1 MKTVLFSKNGLAG
14 LFFIVVAVAFGAAA
28 SSLPLGTFGH
38 MGAGFFPIVLTV
50 LLAFLGAIIIARAL
64 VAGAEKAD
72 EVDEAYDAPRR
83 ALLRPLIL
91 ILGSATAFAL
101 TVKPLGFLPAT
112 VLAILFSI
120 AAHRS
125 HGIRSAVLVTV
136 VLTVSAWVIFVV
148 GLGVE
153 WPLLGSWFH

>member
-1 MKTVLFSKNGLAG
+1 M
-14 LFFIVVAVAFGAAA
+14 
-28 SSLPLGTFGH
+28 
-38 MGAGFFPIVLTV
+38 
-50 LLAFLGAIIIARAL
+50 
-64 VAGAEKAD
+64 
-72 EVDEAYDAPRR
+72 
-83 ALLRPLIL
+83 
-91 ILGSATAFAL
+91 AFAL

-125 HGIRSAVLVTV
+125 HRMRSAVLVTV
-136 VLTVSAWVIFVV
+136 VLTVSAWAIFVV